1 MNWDTQVVLNGIN
14 RQFYRER
21 ASEFSAT
28 RERPWRGWEELEER
42 CFARLPVAPTV
53 LDVGCG
59 NGRFARFLGA
69 RAERYVGLDQ
79 SPLALAEARRRVGES
94 ETRRF
99 LEHDFVMAQNPLSPE
114 IEDKAFDLIVL
125 FGVMHHVPGR
135 ERRQALLAALRERLA
150 PKGLVAFAIWK
161 FDEVERFRRKLV
173 AWPDFLEATGL
184 SLDTTELEP
193 GDHIMT
199 WGGEPPTYRY
209 CHAMNE
215 EELSSLVETLPL
227 ETVFVFDGDD
237 GLNRYV
243 VLEHG
248 SC

>member
-1 MNWDTQVVLNGIN
+1 MNWDTQVILNDIN

-28 RERPWRGWEELEER
+28 RERPWRGWEALEER
-42 CFARLPVAPTV
+42 CFARLPAAPKV
-53 LDVGCG
+53 LDVASG
-59 NGRFARFLGA
+59 NGRFARFLDA

-79 SPLALAEARRRVGES
+79 SPLALEEARRRVGES

-99 LEHDFVMAQNPLSPE
+99 LEHDFVMAESPLPPE
-114 IEDKAFDLIVL
+114 IQDNVFDLIVL

-135 ERRQALLAALRERLA
+135 ERRRTLLTTLAERLA
-150 PKGLVAFAIWK
+150 PKGLVVFSIWR
-161 FDEVERFRRKLV
+161 FDEYERFRRKLV
-173 AWPDFLEATGL
+173 PWQDFLEATGL
-184 SLDTTELEP
+184 SLDTTELGP

-199 WGGEPPTYRY
+199 WGGEPPSYRY
-209 CHAMNE
+209 CHAMHE
-215 EELSSLVETLPL
+215 EELSSLLATLPL
-227 ETVFVFDGDD
+227 KKVTIFDGDD

-243 VLEHG
+243 VVERG

>member
-1 MNWDTQVVLNGIN
+1 MKWDTQRVLNGIN
-14 RQFYRER
+14 RRFNRER

-28 RERPWRGWEELEER
+28 RERPWRGWEALQER
-42 CFARLPVAPTV
+42 CFSRLPASPRV

-69 RAERYVGLDQ
+69 KAACYVGVDQ
-79 SPLALAEARRRVGES
+79 SPLAIAEARRRLGES

-99 LEHDFVMAQNPLSPE
+99 VEHDFVTAGWPLPPE
-114 IEDKAFDLIVL
+114 IATDVFDLIVL

-135 ERRQALLAALRERLA
+135 EMRRALLGALGGRLV
-150 PKGLVAFAIWK
+150 PGGLLAFAIWR

-173 AWPDFLEATGL
+173 PWPVFLEATGL
-184 SLDTTELEP
+184 SLDTNELEP

-199 WGGEPPTYRY
+199 WGGEPPGYRY
-209 CHAMNE
+209 CHAMGE
-215 EELSSLVETLPL
+215 DELSSLVETASL
-227 ETVFVFDGDD
+227 ETVTVFDGDD

-243 VLEHG
+243 VLERG
-248 SC
+248 R